1 VPTKVLS
8 VELSTDS
15 LTLGVGE
22 SSRLGVTLRG
32 QGDFDSALVWESS
45 DPAVATVEAGLVTA
59 IAEGEATIQ
68 ATSVADPS
76 KSAAAQVEVR
86 PSPFGSLLVR
96 IEGLPDELQA
106 GIRVEGPEGFAIT
119 VNATTSLV
127 ALTPGAYRL
136 EAFEKEDEKNAF
148 VPKPTIAEVELEA
161 GTTATVSIQ

>member
-1 VPTKVLS
+1 
-8 VELSTDS
+8 
-15 LTLGVGE
+15 
-22 SSRLGVTLRG
+22 
-32 QGDFDSALVWESS
+32 
-45 DPAVATVEAGLVTA
+45 
-59 IAEGEATIQ
+59 
-68 ATSVADPS
+68 
-76 KSAAAQVEVR
+76 SAAAQVEVR

-148 VPKPTIAEVELEA
+148 VPKATIAEVELEA
-161 GTTATVSIQ
+161 GTTATVSIQYTAEALPLFRIESEGVSLPLFGVADLPVTIRRLVGFSGPVELRME